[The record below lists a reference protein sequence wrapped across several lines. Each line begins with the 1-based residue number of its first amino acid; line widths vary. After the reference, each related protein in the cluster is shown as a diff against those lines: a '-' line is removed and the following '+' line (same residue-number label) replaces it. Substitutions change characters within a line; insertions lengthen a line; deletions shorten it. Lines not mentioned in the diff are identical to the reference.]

1 VSISIHLGFRG
12 LPIHGM
18 QVRATWAPT
27 QGVCHVLHTEST
39 KKTIFVVLVSDVVL
53 LLTMLAGLLRLRLH
67 GPMLGLGQFLW
78 KQVGSGPSSTLIA
91 YFVSCERV

>member
-1 VSISIHLGFRG
+1 
-12 LPIHGM
+12 
-18 QVRATWAPT
+18 
-27 QGVCHVLHTEST
+27 VLHTEST
-39 KKTIFVVLVSDVVL
+39 KKTIFAVLVSDVVL